1 MPRTFETPSIAA
13 SLSNRKVQEERSGMV
28 LQFRNTPEQ
37 IERLA
42 QRKEENTYYE
52 QERDHLRSEMIFLAH
67 RRFASP
73 HAMDRIH
80 ALELK
85 TIEDFPLDRIL
96 EATDP
101 EENQRLYDD
110 LCQIENSYINQLIT
124 QDFDPDADFAGQRGL
139 ARINLIKFYLS
150 KVDLCY
156 PKGIKLKDINLD
168 DHILKDAELR
178 LNDIQKQIRKLFNE
192 AREIG
197 RTEPDTFQ
205 TFSDNV
211 ASLTSDSAKPE
222 VTLPEKAPELY
233 AERPDKSEKPE
244 AFLVRVYE
252 GLTGTPE
259 HPAKIVRSHIKAWD
273 QRLYEALYKRRK
285 LIDNFEILLPPSQG
299 KSVNDLSRNESE
311 LLESQRRAARE
322 GMARLR
328 SERQSLS

>member
-1 MPRTFETPSIAA
+1 MPRTFDSPSIAA
-13 SLSNRKVQEERSGMV
+13 SLSDGKVQKERSGMV

-37 IERLA
+37 VERLA

-67 RRFASP
+67 RRFAAP
-73 HAMDRIH
+73 QAMDRIH

-85 TIEDFPLDRIL
+85 AIEDFPLERIL

-101 EENQRLYDD
+101 EENQSLYDE

-124 QDFDPDADFAGQRGL
+124 QDYDPDADFVDQRGL

-150 KVDLCY
+150 KADLCC

-168 DHILKDAELR
+168 DHILKDTELR

-205 TFSDNV
+205 SFSDNI
-211 ASLTSDSAKPE
+211 AALTSDSAEPK
-222 VTLPEKAPELY
+222 VSIPEKAPELY
-233 AERPDKSEKPE
+233 AKRPDKSEKPE
-244 AFLVRVYE
+244 TFLERAYE
-252 GLTGTPE
+252 GLTGTAAR
-259 HPAKIVRSHIKAWD
+259 PASIFRSHIKAWD
-273 QRLYEALYKRRK
+273 PQLYDALYKRRK
-285 LIDNFEILLPPSQG
+285 IIKNFEILLPKSQG
-299 KSVNDLSRNESE
+299 KSVADLNLTDTE
-311 LLESQRRAARE
+311 LVNRARQKNADRQRQFRHK
-322 GMARLR
+322 
-328 SERQSLS
+328 Q